1 MFEEVQKK
9 QGIAS
14 NPDYSIWTSA
24 SAGSGKTTVL
34 VKRLLRM
41 FLAGI
46 KPSKILCITFT
57 NTGAA
62 EMRNRINA
70 KLAEWATLNDDQLEK
85 EIFELEEGNRNG
97 ISEKLNIAR
106 SLFAKILDCSNDFKI
121 LTIHSF
127 CQQIIKRFPLEANI
141 IPNFKIADE
150 ILSTELLLKAK
161 DEILKVKYEEIKE
174 AIKYVFTYRNEED
187 FLKLLKQT
195 INQKDNLLYL
205 KSRFFSIDGVI
216 GEIRRVFNIG
226 IDENIDSI
234 TKEFIKNINLSLLT
248 ADVINTIKDIGKKTD
263 LEFINSIT
271 SAKNNLNKYINLFLT
286 KNKNTIRKTII
297 TKGILDKFLE
307 LSNFITDEAERVFE
321 FKEKLSNIYN
331 FEFTT
336 AFLRITYCVFD
347 IYAKLKRESGYLDY
361 SDLIFETSRL
371 LNDSKYRNLGNEN
384 IYSSWINYKLDEG
397 LDHLLIDEAQDTSPI
412 QWDIV
417 KSITEEFFAGYGQK
431 GDENRT
437 IFVVGD
443 EKQSIFSFQGA
454 EPANFNIMLNYY
466 REKIESSGKKF
477 EKIYL
482 ETSFRSLK
490 SVLNIADVVFSEPS
504 RKIAITKLQNTIKH
518 NIVRNDGVGKVEIW
532 PLIEIK
538 NDSEKKNK
546 EKNSLGD
553 WEINYL
559 ENIELTNKQKLAEVI
574 AEQIDSW
581 FKNGKVI
588 YSRKDKCLRKI
599 KYSDIMILVKNRD
612 NDFINYLIRQFNKH
626 NIRSMGNDKFNLTE
640 NIISKDIISLFK
652 FILFNED
659 DLNLANIIKSP
670 FLSLNENDLYDL
682 CNFKNTNDCSL
693 WESLKSIEKFN
704 KEKNILEDF
713 LIKNKFMELYELIF
727 YIFETRG
734 FRIRF
739 KERFPYVADEVI
751 NEFLSIANAYESN
764 HNNSTLLNFIHF
776 LENSNLEI
784 KRDMEQSTD
793 EIRVMTIHSS
803 KGLESPIVIMPDTN
817 HATNTIYKIDKVLN
831 FKEEGNDY
839 TIPLLQKESSFF
851 LDEVKDKMKF
861 ETEEEYLRL
870 LYVAITR
877 AENELYVCDCA
888 RRSETN
894 ENSWYEILK
903 QAVENSGAKKKRSD
917 NIDGDIL
924 YVGDDD
930 SFDLNNKACDK
941 IKEDNFLNL
950 NTIEDILC
958 NISKNKEKASEV
970 KIINPST
977 YYAENSLKNPHENS
991 ENIEKGKLVHK
1002 LLEILPDS
1010 PRGEWNDIINIYLKN
1025 KDNIEEIKSITL
1037 KVLNNREF
1045 DFLFSKNS
1053 KAEVPVF
1060 GNIDGNIISGQIDRL
1075 LIVDDIVY
1083 IVDYKNTNYL
1093 PNTTPKRYIKQLEL
1107 YKKLLEKI
1115 YINKIV
1121 KVYILWTSFGKIEEI
1136 ILNA

>member
-14 NPDYSIWTSA
+14 NPEYSIWTSA

-46 KPSKILCITFT
+46 QPSKILCITFT

-70 KLAEWATLNDDQLEK
+70 KLAEWATLNDDELEK
-85 EIFELEEGNRNG
+85 EIFELEEGNRDG
-97 ISEKLNIAR
+97 ISKKLNIAR
-106 SLFAKILDCSNDFKI
+106 SLFAKILDYSNDFKI

-150 ILSTELLLKAK
+150 ILSTELLLQAK
-161 DEILKVKYEEIKE
+161 DEILKVDDSKIKE
-174 AIKYVFTYRNEED
+174 AIKYVFTYKNEED
-187 FLKLLKQT
+187 FLDLLKQT

-205 KSRFFSIDGVI
+205 KSRFFTVDGVI
-216 GEIRRVFNIG
+216 DEIRRVFGIG
-226 IDENIDSI
+226 NNESIETI
-234 TKEFIKNINLSLLT
+234 TKEFVDNINLSLFT
-248 ADVINTIKDIGKKTD
+248 SDIIDVIRDIGKKTD
-263 LEFINSIT
+263 LDFIGSIA
-271 SAKNNLNKYINLFLT
+271 SAKNNLDRYINIYLT
-286 KNKNTIRKTII
+286 KDKNTIRKTII
-297 TKGILDKFLE
+297 TKAISDRFPE
-307 LSNFITDEAERVFE
+307 LSNFIDNEAQRVFE
-321 FKEKLSNIYN
+321 FREKLSNIYN
-331 FEFTT
+331 FEFTA

-384 IYSSWINYKLDEG
+384 LYSSWINYKLDEG

-431 GDENRT
+431 GDQNRT

-466 REKIESSGKKF
+466 MKKIEESGKRF

-490 SVLNIADVVFSEPS
+490 SVLNIADIVFSEPS
-504 RKIAITKLQNTIKH
+504 RRKAITKLENTIKH
-518 NIVRNDGVGKVEIW
+518 NIVRNDGAGKVEIW
-532 PLIEIK
+532 PLVEVK
-538 NDSEKKNK
+538 QNNKEEKVK
-546 EKNSLGD
+546 EKNKATD
-553 WEINYL
+553 WEITYL

-574 AEQIDSW
+574 AAQIDSW

-599 KYSDIMILVKNRD
+599 RYSDIMILVKNRD
-612 NDFINYLIRQFNKH
+612 RDFINYLIRQFNKR
-626 NIRSMGNDKFNLTE
+626 NIRSMGNDKFNLAD
-640 NIISKDIISLFK
+640 NIISQDIISLFK

-670 FLSLNENDLYDL
+670 FLSLNEEDLYIL
-682 CNFKNTNDCSL
+682 CDFKNNNNCSL
-693 WESLKSIEKFN
+693 WESLKLIEKFQ
-704 KEKNILEDF
+704 KEKAVLED
-713 LIKNKFMELYELIF
+713 LIDKNRSMCIYELIF
-727 YIFETRG
+727 YIFETKG
-734 FRIRF
+734 FRIKF
-739 KERFPYVADEVI
+739 KERFPYIADEVI
-751 NEFLSIANAYESN
+751 DEFLSIANSYESN
-764 HNNSTLLNFIHF
+764 HNNSTLLNFINF

-784 KRDMEQSTD
+784 KRDMEQSSN
-793 EIRVMTIHSS
+793 EIRIMTIHSS
-803 KGLESPIVIMPDTN
+803 KGLESPIVILPDTN

-839 TIPLLQKESSFF
+839 TIPLLQKEGSFF
-851 LDEVKDKMKF
+851 LDGVKERMKF

-888 RRSETN
+888 KRSKSK

-903 QAVENSGAKKKRSD
+903 QAVENSGAKRKRSD

-930 SFDLNNKACDK
+930 
-941 IKEDNFLNL
+941 NFNL
-950 NTIEDILC
+950 NIEDCSATANDESSISDNVENILR
-958 NISKNKEKASEV
+958 NISKNKEKDGEI

-1010 PRGEWNDIINIYLKN
+1010 PRNEWGDIVNIYLKN

-1037 KVLNNREF
+1037 KVLNNKEF
-1045 DFLFSKNS
+1045 NFLFSENS

-1075 LIVDDIVY
+1075 AIVNDAVY
-1083 IVDYKNTNYL
+1083 IVDYKNTNSL
-1093 PNTTPKRYIKQLEL
+1093 PKFPPKRYIKQLEL

-1115 YINKIV
+1115 YND
-1121 KVYILWTSFGKIEEI
+1121 KVIKCFILWTAFGKIEEVDI
-1136 ILNA
+1136 